1 MTAPSTQLHH
11 GADAASQPQTRTIA
25 NLDLTAS
32 APFLLK
38 DRTYTQQ
45 YANLYF
51 SRLQKLR
58 PHVVA
63 AANRKWGSVMERGTV
78 RHVERVVDI
87 RPKSTVWIVGTLFC
101 EMPLKPNI
109 LDDIASEYGSA
120 LPPPHREKIYS
131 EKDVVMLEDEYGR
144 VRLEGPLLAN
154 YSVVTGTV
162 AAVLGSENA
171 QGGFDVLDLCY
182 AGLPSLTSPV
192 PEGNDG
198 PWVGFVSG
206 FRFGAADA
214 DLLAAQ
220 MLSDYVAGE
229 LGCDEDLDLLHRV
242 GRIFV
247 VGNVIEAEHVE
258 KGLPEADAYLAQMAA
273 TVPVT
278 VLPGPVDPA
287 THVLP
292 QQPMHPSLFAQASK
306 HSEFL
311 SVPNPLFVQCAGFP
325 LAVTSG
331 QPLDDLFK
339 YVPGDDRLALA
350 RRMLDWRHI
359 APTAPDTLWCYPYVD
374 DDPFV
379 LPERSRLLV
388 VGNQPE
394 FATCIYE
401 DPTDAENTD
410 PDAMDTDDAPP
421 SPSSVRVLLLPEF
434 TRAKLLVLVNLA
446 TLAIRTVQFG

>member
-1 MTAPSTQLHH
+1 MQ
-11 GADAASQPQTRTIA
+11 
-25 NLDLTAS
+25 
-32 APFLLK
+32 
-38 DRTYTQQ
+38 
-45 YANLYF
+45 
-51 SRLQKLR
+51 
-58 PHVVA
+58 
-63 AANRKWGSVMERGTV
+63 RGTV

-87 RPKSTVWIVGTLFC
+87 RPMTTVWIVGTLFC

-120 LPPPHREKIYS
+120 LPPSHREKIYS
-131 EKDVVMLEDEYGR
+131 KKDVVMLEDEYGR
-144 VRLEGPLLAN
+144 VRLEGPLLTD
-154 YSVVTGTV
+154 YCVVTGTV

-182 AGLPSLTSPV
+182 AGLPPLTSPV
-192 PEGNDG
+192 PVESDDG
-198 PWVGFVSG
+198 PWIGFVSG

-220 MLSDYVAGE
+220 MLSDYVGGE

-242 GRIFV
+242 GRIVV
-247 VGNVIEAEHVE
+247 VGNVIEADHVE
-258 KGLPEADAYLAQMAA
+258 MGLPEADAYLAQMAA

-287 THVLP
+287 T
-292 QQPMHPSLFAQASK
+292 
-306 HSEFL
+306 
-311 SVPNPLFVQCAGFP
+311 QCAGFP
-325 LAVTSG
+325 IAVTSG

-359 APTAPDTLWCYPYVD
+359 APSAPDTLWCYPYVD

-379 LPERSRLLV
+379 LPERPRLLV

-394 FATCIYE
+394 FAKCIYE
-401 DPTDAENTD
+401 DPTDTENAD
-410 PDAMDTDDAPP
+410 
-421 SPSSVRVLLLPEF
+421 
-434 TRAKLLVLVNLA
+434 
-446 TLAIRTVQFG
+446 